1 MNFVHGLHKKLA
13 CVQLLRHYKMH
24 SFLISHLFFF
34 LFDGILP
41 APSLEH
47 YLLSYLFFFFLAH
60 PLLPRFHFSHYS
72 QQSFKDVVFL
82 ATDNKQKKIVE
93 SSLKK
98 KKKEHVLY
106 HFIMDA
112 ATTCK
117 PGSTFFLFA
126 TGMIGGGGMIIAS
139 VLLTSQA
146 VDG

>member
-1 MNFVHGLHKKLA
+1 MDSIRNLLA
-13 CVQLLRHYKMH
+13 F
-24 SFLISHLFFF
+24 SFCDITKCTASLFHTFFF
-34 LFDGILP
+34 SYLTASFQRL
-41 APSLEH
+41 
-47 YLLSYLFFFFLAH
+47 LLSIICLATFFFFFLAH

-112 ATTCK
+112 AKT
-117 PGSTFFLFA
+117 
-126 TGMIGGGGMIIAS
+126 
-139 VLLTSQA
+139 
-146 VDG
+146 

>member
-1 MNFVHGLHKKLA
+1 MDSIRNLLA
-13 CVQLLRHYKMH
+13 F
-24 SFLISHLFFF
+24 SFCDITKCTASLFHTFFFF

-98 KKKEHVLY
+98 KKKNMCSTILSWTQLQLANLDP
-106 HFIMDA
+106 HFFV
-112 ATTCK
+112 CYRNER
-117 PGSTFFLFA
+117 
-126 TGMIGGGGMIIAS
+126 GGGMIIAS